1 MTGPGHGVSITGM
14 GMFTPVG
21 RGIGEVFDAV
31 CTGRSGLVR
40 PPADHPVAG
49 SIEVAGFVGEVDA
62 TGIGSGPALKT
73 QDRVIVLALLA
84 ARAALADAGLVVGQ
98 DVAAD
103 RVAVVVG
110 GVGGMAT
117 LEAQVLD
124 RAQRGRVAISPYL
137 LTGILPNMPSARI
150 AIEHGIRGYSSSVGT
165 ACASG
170 AQAIADGVR
179 LIQGGDAD
187 VVICGASEAPLFA
200 TFAETFGNARAL
212 ARDWELPAEAS
223 RPFDRRRN
231 GFVLAEGSALLVLER
246 REHAIGRGARAYADV
261 LGWGATTDAH
271 HPTIPRPDGTGAADC
286 MRQALARAGV
296 APEQVGYV
304 NAHGTSTKLGDI
316 AEAVAIALAF
326 GMADSETAGT
336 VGPTGTVGSTGWIG
350 PAVSSTKALTG
361 HMLGTSG
368 VVEAAISAAALG
380 TGLLP
385 PTYNLDDPDPQCP
398 LDHVLKEARSTPVQY
413 ALSNSFG
420 FGGQNVSLLLGR
432 TSATQRVP
440 SSDVPLTDGQ
450 PTRAQ
455 HAREQHAPEQCSSEQ
470 RSSEQQGPGS

>member
-1 MTGPGHGVSITGM
+1 MSVSITGI
-14 GMFTPVG
+14 GMLTPVG
-21 RGIGEVFDAV
+21 RSIGEVFGAV
-31 CTGRSGLVR
+31 CTGRSGLMV

-73 QDRVIVLALLA
+73 QDRIIVLALLA
-84 ARAALADAGLVVGQ
+84 ARAALSDAGLVVGQ

-103 RVAVVVG
+103 RVGVIVG

-137 LTGILPNMPSARI
+137 LTGVLPNMPAARI
-150 AIEHGIRGYSSSVGT
+150 AIEHGIRGYSSSIGT

-170 AQAIADGVR
+170 AQSIADGIR
-179 LIQGGDAD
+179 LIEAGDAD
-187 VVICGASEAPLFA
+187 VVICGASEAPLFP

-212 ARDWELPAEAS
+212 ARDWDSAADAS

-246 REHAIGRGARAYADV
+246 TEHAIGRGAGGYADL

-271 HPTIPRPDGTGAADC
+271 HPTMPRPDGTGAADC

-296 APEQVGYV
+296 PAEQVGYV

-316 AEAVAIALAF
+316 AESVAIGLVF
-326 GMADSETAGT
+326 GKAGQDGSA
-336 VGPTGTVGSTGWIG
+336 GP
-350 PAVSSTKALTG
+350 PVSSTKALTG

-368 VVEAAISAAALG
+368 VVEAAISAAVLA

-398 LDHVLKEARSTPVQY
+398 LDHVVKEPRQVPVQH

-432 TSATQRVP
+432 TRASPRVVSVDAP
-440 SSDVPLTDGQ
+440 G
-450 PTRAQ
+450 
-455 HAREQHAPEQCSSEQ
+455 ARPDDQLHC
-470 RSSEQQGPGS
+470 EQQGSGT

>member
-1 MTGPGHGVSITGM
+1 MTERVSITGM

-31 CTGRSGLVR
+31 CAGRSGLTA

-49 SIEVAGFVGEVDA
+49 VVEVAGFVGEVDA

-73 QDRVIVLALLA
+73 QDRTIVLALLA
-84 ARAALADAGLVVGQ
+84 ARDALADAGLRVGT
-98 DVAAD
+98 DVDAD
-103 RVAVVVG
+103 RVGVIVG

-150 AIEHGIRGYSSSVGT
+150 AIEYGIRGYSSSVGT

-179 LIQGGDAD
+179 LILAGDAD
-187 VVICGASEAPLFA
+187 VVICGASEAPLFP
-200 TFAETFGNARAL
+200 TFAEAFGNARAL
-212 ARDWELPAEAS
+212 ARDWPAPADAS

-246 REHAIGRGARAYADV
+246 SSHAIGRGARAYADV

-271 HPTIPRPDGTGAADC
+271 HPTIPRPDGLGAADC

-296 APEQVGYV
+296 RPDEVGYI
-304 NAHGTSTKLGDI
+304 NAHGTATKLGDV
-316 AEAVAIALAF
+316 AESVAIGLAF
-326 GMADSETAGT
+326 GTAGT
-336 VGPTGTVGSTGWIG
+336 AG
-350 PAVSSTKALTG
+350 PAGTTGPAGSAGTLGPPVSSTKALTG

-368 VVEAAISAAALG
+368 VVEAAISAIAVAS
-380 TGLLP
+380 GLLP

-398 LDHVLKEARSTPVQY
+398 LDHVLKEPRAAELRY

-432 TSATQRVP
+432 ASIAHRTPPVSRDAAGSR
-440 SSDVPLTDGQ
+440 SEDQ
-450 PTRAQ
+450 P
-455 HAREQHAPEQCSSEQ
+455 APEQ
-470 RSSEQQGPGS
+470 QGLDT

>member
-1 MTGPGHGVSITGM
+1 MSVSITGI

-31 CTGRSGLVR
+31 CTGRSGLVV

-62 TGIGSGPALKT
+62 TGIGSGPALNT

-84 ARAALADAGLVVGQ
+84 ARAALSDAGLVVGQ

-103 RVAVVVG
+103 RVGVVVG

-137 LTGILPNMPSARI
+137 LTGVLPNMPAARI
-150 AIEHGIRGYSSSVGT
+150 AIEYGIRGYSSSIGT

-170 AQAIADGVR
+170 AQSIADGIR
-179 LIQGGDAD
+179 LIEAGDAD
-187 VVICGASEAPLFA
+187 VVICGASEAPLFP
-200 TFAETFGNARAL
+200 TFAEAFGNARAL
-212 ARDWELPAEAS
+212 ARGWDSAADAS

-246 REHAIGRGARAYADV
+246 TEHAIGRGAGAYADL

-271 HPTIPRPDGTGAADC
+271 HPTMPRPDGTGAADC
-286 MRQALARAGV
+286 MRQALARAGLT
-296 APEQVGYV
+296 ADQIGYL

-316 AEAVAIALAF
+316 AEAVAIGLVF
-326 GMADSETAGT
+326 GTEDGSAGPNGSA
-336 VGPTGTVGSTGWIG
+336 GP
-350 PAVSSTKALTG
+350 PVSSTKALTG

-368 VVEAAISAAALG
+368 VVEAAISAAVLA

-398 LDHVLKEARSTPVQY
+398 LDHVVKEPRQVPVQH

-432 TSATQRVP
+432 TSASPRVP
-440 SSDVPLTDGQ
+440 SIDAHGASPDDQLQ
-450 PTRAQ
+450 I
-455 HAREQHAPEQCSSEQ
+455 
-470 RSSEQQGPGS
+470 EQQGSGT